1 MKKSLFFIMAF
12 IFACSLCVTNSSC
25 NDKKMDGAD
34 SLASDST
41 LVDTTAADS
50 TDEIIAETPMP
61 KAADELFD
69 DFIFNFAA
77 NKKLQMKRICF
88 PLPVY
93 KNGKL
98 TKEIEKGKWKMEHF
112 FMRQGYYTLI
122 FSTTTCDI
130 VVSFTNF
137 ICALLSKIRV

>member
-1 MKKSLFFIMAF
+1 MKKGLFFIMAF
-12 IFACSLCVTNSSC
+12 IVACSLCVTNSSC
-25 NDKKMDGAD
+25 NDKKVDGAD
-34 SLASDST
+34 SMATDST

-122 FSTTTCDI
+122 FSTTRCVI
-130 VVSFTNF
+130 VVSFTNC
-137 ICALLSKIRV
+137 I